1 MGDLQ
6 IETKKSLLTM
16 NTMALPSTAEYFC
29 SASTVDE
36 VKKAL
41 SFARE
46 HNLAVTPLGA
56 GSNVVLAGNL
66 SGLVVHL
73 GLKGWE
79 SVVPQGVSTEYVDV
93 TFAAGESWHDMVLMC
108 LDRGWY
114 GLENLSLIPGNM
126 GAAAIQNIG
135 AYGVEFSSRL
145 VSLQVVDIHSG
156 TCSELDREA
165 CQFSYRD
172 SIFKQSL
179 KDKCIITHLTLRL
192 STEPNINIDY
202 PALNAYFVALDKDP
216 TPQLVSNA
224 VCKIRREKLPD
235 PNELVNVG
243 SFFKNPVIAR
253 SALALVQAV
262 DGNVEVPFYPQT
274 DGSVKVP
281 AAWLI
286 DQCQFRGVR
295 RGNVGVHDKQALVL
309 VNYSNEGDNDSARKV
324 LALAKEIQVAVKVRF
339 GIVLEVEPRIYGAF

>member
-108 LDRGWY
+108 LDRGWH

-135 AYGVEFSSRL
+135 AYGVELSSRL

-235 PNELVNVG
+235 PNELANVG

-262 DGNVEVPFYPQT
+262 DGNVEVPFYPQA

-309 VNYSNEGDNDSARKV
+309 VNYSN
-324 LALAKEIQVAVKVRF
+324 
-339 GIVLEVEPRIYGAF
+339 

>member
-235 PNELVNVG
+235 PNELANVG

-253 SALALVQAV
+253 SALALVQTA

>member
-135 AYGVEFSSRL
+135 AYGVELSSRL

-235 PNELVNVG
+235 PNELANVG

-309 VNYSNEGDNDSARKV
+309 VNYSNEGDNDGARKV

>member
-135 AYGVEFSSRL
+135 AYGVELSSRL

-224 VCKIRREKLPD
+224 VCKIRSEKLPD
-235 PNELVNVG
+235 PNELANVG
-243 SFFKNPVIAR
+243 SFFKNPVITR
-253 SALALVQAV
+253 SALALVQTA

-309 VNYSNEGDNDSARKV
+309 VNYSNEGDNDSAREV

-339 GIVLEVEPRIYGAF
+339 GIVLEVEPRIYGFF

>member
-66 SGLVVHL
+66 SGLVVYL

-79 SVVPQGVSTEYVDV
+79 FVVPQGVSTEHVDV

-216 TPQLVSNA
+216 TPQFVSNA

-235 PNELVNVG
+235 PNELANVG

-262 DGNVEVPFYPQT
+262 DGNVEVPFYPQA

-309 VNYSNEGDNDSARKV
+309 VNYSNEGDNDSARKI

>member
-1 MGDLQ
+1 M
-6 IETKKSLLTM
+6 
-16 NTMALPSTAEYFC
+16 
-29 SASTVDE
+29 
-36 VKKAL
+36 
-41 SFARE
+41 
-46 HNLAVTPLGA
+46 
-56 GSNVVLAGNL
+56 
-66 SGLVVHL
+66 
-73 GLKGWE
+73 
-79 SVVPQGVSTEYVDV
+79 
-93 TFAAGESWHDMVLMC
+93 
-108 LDRGWY
+108 
-114 GLENLSLIPGNM
+114 
-126 GAAAIQNIG
+126 
-135 AYGVEFSSRL
+135 
-145 VSLQVVDIHSG
+145 
-156 TCSELDREA
+156 
-165 CQFSYRD
+165 
-172 SIFKQSL
+172 
-179 KDKCIITHLTLRL
+179 RL

-235 PNELVNVG
+235 PNELANVG

-253 SALALVQAV
+253 SALALVQTA

-309 VNYSNEGDNDSARKV
+309 VNYSNEGDNDSAREV

-339 GIVLEVEPRIYGAF
+339 GIVLEVEPRIYGSF

>member
-1 MGDLQ
+1 MGNLQ

-29 SASTVDE
+29 STSTIDE
-36 VKKAL
+36 VQKAL
-41 SFARE
+41 SFARK

-56 GSNVVLAGNL
+56 GSNVVLASNL

-73 GLKGWE
+73 ALKGWE
-79 SVVPQGVSTEYVDV
+79 SVVPQGVSTGYVDV
-93 TFAAGESWHDMVLMC
+93 TFAAGENWHDMVLMC
-108 LDRGWY
+108 LERGWY

-135 AYGVEFSSRL
+135 AYGVELSSRL
-145 VSLQVVDIHSG
+145 VSLQVIDIHSG
-156 TCSELDREA
+156 TCSGLDREA

-172 SIFKQSL
+172 SVFKQSL

-235 PNELVNVG
+235 PNELANVG

-253 SALALVQAV
+253 SALAHVQAI
-262 DGNVEVPFYPQT
+262 DGSVEVPFYPQA

-295 RGNVGVHDKQALVL
+295 RGDVGVHDKQALVL
-309 VNYSNEGDNDSARKV
+309 VNYSKEGDNNSAKEV
-324 LALAKEIQVAVKVRF
+324 LALAKEIQAAVKVRF
-339 GIVLEVEPRIYGAF
+339 GIDLEVEPRIYGSF

>member
-1 MGDLQ
+1 
-6 IETKKSLLTM
+6 
-16 NTMALPSTAEYFC
+16 
-29 SASTVDE
+29 
-36 VKKAL
+36 
-41 SFARE
+41 
-46 HNLAVTPLGA
+46 
-56 GSNVVLAGNL
+56 
-66 SGLVVHL
+66 
-73 GLKGWE
+73 
-79 SVVPQGVSTEYVDV
+79 
-93 TFAAGESWHDMVLMC
+93 MVLMC

-135 AYGVEFSSRL
+135 AYGVELSSRL

-235 PNELVNVG
+235 PNELANVG

-253 SALALVQAV
+253 SALAHVQAV

-309 VNYSNEGDNDSARKV
+309 VNYSNEGDNDSAREV

-339 GIVLEVEPRIYGAF
+339 GIVLEVEPRIYGSF

>member
-56 GSNVVLAGNL
+56 GSNVVFASNL
-66 SGLVVHL
+66 SGLVLHL

-79 SVVPQGVSTEYVDV
+79 SVAPQGVSTEYIDV
-93 TFAAGESWHDMVLMC
+93 TFTAGENWHDMVLMC

-135 AYGVEFSSRL
+135 AYGVELSSRL
-145 VSLQVVDIHSG
+145 VSLQVVDIDSG
-156 TCSELDREA
+156 SCLELDREA

-172 SIFKQSL
+172 SVFKQSL
-179 KDKCIITHLTLRL
+179 KDKCIITHVTLRL

-235 PNELVNVG
+235 PNELANVG

-253 SALALVQAV
+253 SALAHVQAV

-286 DQCQFRGVR
+286 DRCQFRGVR

-309 VNYSNEGDNDSARKV
+309 VNYSNEGDNDSAREV

-339 GIVLEVEPRIYGAF
+339 GIVLEVEPRIYGSF